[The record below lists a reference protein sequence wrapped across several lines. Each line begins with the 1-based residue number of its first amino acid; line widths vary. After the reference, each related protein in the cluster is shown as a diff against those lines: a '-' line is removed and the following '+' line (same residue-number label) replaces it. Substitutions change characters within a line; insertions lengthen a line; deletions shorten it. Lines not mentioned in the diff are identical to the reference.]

1 MEAKM
6 AKAIAIVGTLDSKGD
21 QIEYFDKIIKQNG
34 RETIIID
41 VGVLGE
47 PVVAPDIT
55 KHQVAQAAGVT
66 IDQVIEL
73 AKETFKKGDSGPSA
87 AMDKMTEGACK
98 ILENLQSE
106 ERLSGIVC
114 AGGTLGT
121 SLALNIMSALPLLIP
136 KLILSTVANSPG
148 INPDLVSNNVM
159 MMPWIGGLW
168 GINKVAKMVLNQAAA
183 YIIGASKIYEQEGMK
198 DPKEKSV
205 AVTSLGMTACKYLYH
220 LRPSLRERGYDTAVF
235 HSAGAGRIFERLVAS
250 GEFDFVLDLFAGGE
264 LLNEIAGSLL
274 SPGPRRLEAAVKQGV
289 PQIVSLGLTEIFL
302 WGAYKPVPEKFSDR
316 PTMRHNSILWMIPTK
331 LEERLAMVR
340 LLAEKLNLATAPTAV
355 IVPLKA
361 SLGTTQIGLEDKEG
375 MMAIYQELKSRLEPK
390 IKYIEVD
397 ASTDDKAFSDEVIR
411 LMDEMLVSLSIF

>member
-1 MEAKM
+1 M
-6 AKAIAIVGTLDSKGD
+6 AKSIAIVGTLDSKGD
-21 QIEYFDKIIKQNG
+21 QIAYLGKLIKQNG

-98 ILENLQSE
+98 VLEDLQSQG
-106 ERLSGIVC
+106 RLDGVLC
-114 AGGTLGT
+114 VGGTLGT
-121 SLALNIMSALPLLIP
+121 ALALNVLSELPLMLP

-148 INPDLVSNNVM
+148 IDPDLVSNNVI

-168 GINKVAKMVLNQAAA
+168 GINKVAKMILNQAAA
-183 YIIGASKIYEQEGMK
+183 IIISASEIYDREGMK
-198 DPKEKSV
+198 DPGEKTA

-220 LRPSLRERGYDTAVF
+220 LRPLLEERGYDTAVF
-235 HSAGAGRIFERLVAS
+235 HSAGAGRIFEKSVAA
-250 GEFDFVLDLFAGGE
+250 GKFDFVLDLFAGGE

-274 SPGPRRLEAAVKQGV
+274 SPGPRRLEAAAKRGV
-289 PQIVSLGLTEIFL
+289 PQIISLGVPEIFL
-302 WGAYKPVPEKFSDR
+302 WGALKPVPEKFLDR

-331 LEERLAMVR
+331 LEERLLMVR
-340 LLAEKLNLATAPTAV
+340 LLAEKLNRATAPTAV

-361 SLGTTQIGLEDKEG
+361 SLGTTQIGLEDEEG
-375 MMAIYQELKSRLEPK
+375 MMAVYKELKRRLKPE

-397 ASTDDKAFSDEVIR
+397 ASSDDKAFSDEVIR
-411 LMDEMLVSLSIF
+411 LMDEMLAL